1 MPTSAPALSA
11 LNSKFGRAHGLE
23 MAERE
28 RFVLSRPLPAYGI
41 CGAATPDDTTTAA
54 RGWLREPASG
64 GTNYFLPVLVSGVD
78 RRCSATRILCP
89 SCLRV
94 WAGTATILLPFL
106 VSAMTYTSSG
116 SQRRQ
121 SSFSRQRPW
130 TAAERWLRL
139 ARLPPQ
145 RIYGARDQV
154 TKAATSRS
162 PRARFKSLMTRSA
175 E

>member
-1 MPTSAPALSA
+1 MPTLAPDLSA
-11 LNSKFGRAHGLE
+11 LNSKFGRAPALE

-28 RFVLSRPLPAYGI
+28 RFELSRPLRAYGI
-41 CGAATPDDTTTAA
+41 PVRRHRDDTTTPA

-106 VSAMTYTSSG
+106 VSAMTYTSTG
-116 SQRRQ
+116 SQRR
-121 SSFSRQRPW
+121 
-130 TAAERWLRL
+130 
-139 ARLPPQ
+139 
-145 RIYGARDQV
+145 
-154 TKAATSRS
+154 
-162 PRARFKSLMTRSA
+162 
-175 E
+175 